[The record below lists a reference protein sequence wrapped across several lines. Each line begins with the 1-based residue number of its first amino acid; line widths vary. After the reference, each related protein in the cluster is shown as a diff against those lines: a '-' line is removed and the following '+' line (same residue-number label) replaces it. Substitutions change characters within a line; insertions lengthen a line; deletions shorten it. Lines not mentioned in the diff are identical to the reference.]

1 MNARARKWVLRAL
14 IVTLAVSVIT
24 LAGAWFALRA
34 SLPLLDGSI
43 DVAGLSGEAVIA
55 RDAMGIPVITAAT
68 RDDLAFATGFAHGQD
83 RYFQMDLVRRQAAG
97 ELSAL
102 FGPVALDTDRR
113 FRFHRFRARAREVLA
128 TLAPEERRLLERYA
142 AGANAGV
149 DSLAVR
155 PFEYLV
161 LGQVPAPW
169 TAEDTLLVV
178 YAMYVQ
184 LNDEL
189 ARGDVRR
196 GYANRVLPPA
206 VYGWL
211 YPDGSP
217 WDVPLMGEA
226 RPVGPAPAPDTYAV
240 HDRPA
245 VTAFHGAGDEPLMP
259 GSNNWA
265 VGGALTED
273 GRAMVANDM
282 HLGHSVPNIYYRA
295 RLVQTGAP
303 VRDVTGVTLPGTP
316 FVVAGSNGRVA
327 WGYTNSNGD
336 WSDAVVVVP
345 GAEPGTYRTADGD
358 RPFTE
363 YRERIE
369 VEGGEPVEFVVR
381 ETEWGPVDESAGYPD
396 GEIAVSWI
404 AHHARG
410 VNLRILDLETVTTAD
425 EALDVANTL
434 GMPPQNFV
442 TGDDAGNIGW
452 TIAGQI
458 PVRGDYDATVPSDWS
473 EGAGWS
479 GWRRP
484 DEVPRVYNPP
494 HGRIWTANA
503 RVADG
508 DALAVLGD
516 GGYDL
521 AARAKQIRD
530 GLFALDRFTPGDMLA
545 LQNDDRALFLAP
557 WRDLLLSVLDDD
569 AVAGDALLAEYR
581 QLVTDWTPRADR
593 GSAGYRFVRGF
604 RQEVRRRV
612 FDGLMAPVHAA
623 YETPVDLL
631 VSNQFEG
638 PLWQLVTTRPTHLL
652 PAGADS
658 WESLLVDAAR
668 TNANW
673 FATNFDTPL
682 ADRTWGERN
691 TASIRHPLSRAV
703 PALSGLLDMPR
714 EPLAGDSHMPR
725 AQGPDFGA
733 SERFSVSPGDE
744 ASALMQM
751 PTGQS
756 GHPLSRFYRAGHE
769 NWVHGRP
776 QPFLPGTAAYTLKL
790 APSGGTLHGS

>member
-1 MNARARKWVLRAL
+1 MNGRARKWVLRAL
-14 IVTLAVSVIT
+14 TVTLAVSIIT
-24 LAGAWFALRA
+24 LAGAWLALRG
-34 SLPLLDGSI
+34 SLPQLDGTI
-43 DVAGLSGEAVIA
+43 DVAGLDGAATIA

-97 ELSAL
+97 ELSAM
-102 FGPVALDTDRR
+102 FGPGALDTDRR

-128 TLAPEERRLLERYA
+128 ALAPDERRLLERYA

-161 LGQVPAPW
+161 IGQAPAPW
-169 TAEDTLLVV
+169 TAEDSLLVV

-184 LNDEL
+184 LNDER

-196 GYANRVLPPA
+196 GLARRILPPD
-206 VYGWL
+206 VYAWL

-217 WDVPLMGEA
+217 WDVPLMGDA
-226 RPVGPAPAPDTYAV
+226 RTVAPMPGPESYAV
-240 HDRPA
+240 RGLPA
-245 VTAFHGAGDEPLMP
+245 IAAHRGPLDEPHMP

-265 VGGALTED
+265 VGGDLTAT

-282 HLGHSVPNIYYRA
+282 HLGHAVPNIYYRA
-295 RLVQTGAP
+295 RLVQTGVPA
-303 VRDVTGVTLPGTP
+303 RDVTGVTLPGVP

-336 WSDAVVVVP
+336 WSDAVLVRP
-345 GAEPGTYRTADGD
+345 GAEPGTYRTAGGD
-358 RPFTE
+358 RPFVE
-363 YRERIE
+363 YRESIE
-369 VEGGEPVEFVVR
+369 VDGGEPVDIVVR
-381 ETEWGPVDESAGYPD
+381 ETEWGPVDETAGYPD

-404 AHHARG
+404 AHHSRG
-410 VNLRILDLETVTTAD
+410 TNLRILDLETVTTAA

-442 TGDDAGNIGW
+442 TGDADGNIGW

-458 PVRGDYDATVPSDWS
+458 PARGDFDATVPADWS
-473 EGAGWS
+473 NGS
-479 GWRRP
+479 GWTGWREP
-484 DEVPRVYNPP
+484 GEVPRVYNPP
-494 HGRIWTANA
+494 AGRIWTANA

-508 DALAVLGD
+508 DALGIIGD

-530 GLFALDRFTPGDMLA
+530 SLFARDQFTPADMLA
-545 LQNDDRALFLAP
+545 LQNDDRALFLAT
-557 WRDLLLSVLDDD
+557 WRELLLAVLDEA
-569 AVAGDALLAEYR
+569 AVDGDPVLAEYR
-581 QLVTDWTPRADR
+581 RLVADWIPRASSD
-593 GSAGYRFVRGF
+593 SAGYRFVRGF

-623 YETPVDLL
+623 YDAPVDLL
-631 VSNQFEG
+631 ISNQFEG
-638 PLWQLVTTRPTHLL
+638 PLWQLVTRRPAHLL

-658 WESLLVDAAR
+658 WEALLVEAAR
-668 TNANW
+668 ANAKW
-673 FATNFDTPL
+673 FAAHFDTPL
-682 ADRTWGERN
+682 AERTWGERN

-703 PALSGLLDMPR
+703 PVLSGLLDMPR

-756 GHPLSRFYRAGHE
+756 GHPLSDFYRAGHD

-776 QPFLPGTAAYTLKL
+776 QPFLPGEAAYTLKL
-790 APSGGTLHGS
+790 APSGGTLQGS